1 MIGYKSVH
9 DYYLIGLNTQNEHIF
24 KYIKKTQDGT
34 LRTCLKV
41 FFSYFWIMSAEKII
55 KIEHE
60 NLSDSSGTTIAD
72 TNIILQKKINK
83 IFPKVDVTALLA
95 LRREKRKR
103 LLLFIGIFVF
113 IINII
118 GITLSL

>member
-1 MIGYKSVH
+1 
-9 DYYLIGLNTQNEHIF
+9 
-24 KYIKKTQDGT
+24 
-34 LRTCLKV
+34 
-41 FFSYFWIMSAEKII
+41 MSAEKTI

-60 NLSDSSGTTIAD
+60 NLSDSSGTTIVDSD
-72 TNIILQKKINK
+72 TILQKKINK

-113 IINII
+113 IITII